1 MNRYQFEAKL
11 QSNQLASV
19 AIQAGS
25 QQTLPQNNTPDCELP
40 EQKLPQQSHSSQ
52 MN

>member
-11 QSNQLASV
+11 QSNQLANV

-25 QQTLPQNNTPDCELP
+25 QQTLPRNNTPDCELP
-40 EQKLPQQSHSSQ
+40 ELKLPQQTHSPKL
-52 MN
+52 N